1 MLGSKYSIG
10 EAPNTEKFGGSY
22 IGPGRQTNAS
32 TVSIKKSYLGGVE
45 KTSLPGPGS
54 YEYKKAFPN
63 GPKAVIERKN
73 K

>member
-1 MLGSKYSIG
+1 M
-10 EAPNTEKFGGSY
+10 
-22 IGPGRQTNAS
+22 
-32 TVSIKKSYLGGVE
+32 SIKKSYLGGVE

-54 YEYKKAFPN
+54 YEYNNKFPK